1 VRRLED
7 ELASVRASEQALR
20 DEVDLSRDKVR
31 QWSSMEQTLAR
42 YKQKL
47 DESADLRKRVKE
59 AEDAKEV
66 QDERVATLETE
77 LAKLQTLK
85 VSDDQHYSLV

>member
-1 VRRLED
+1 
-7 ELASVRASEQALR
+7 
-20 DEVDLSRDKVR
+20 
-31 QWSSMEQTLAR
+31 MEQTLAR

-59 AEDAKEV
+59 AEDAKEGA
-66 QDERVATLETE
+66 DERVATLETE

-85 VSDDQHYSLV
+85 VSFMLSSVLMDWMHQHKPLSWLIATTVADTLLV